1 MKKLFYIFL
10 FIILLFSFTGC
21 DSTGI
26 KENIQSTQEDS
37 NSFENK
43 PEYIQKDK
51 EFLTSS
57 DEPCKVYYI
66 RDVETQELFW
76 PEISYKK
83 PEGTLINHIA
93 YFGQTDPKKCEYEL
107 LVFVNCIQ
115 HDFMVDSKKYQT
127 YPFTL
132 TNTDRV
138 YIDLSIDISDTELD
152 EIEYVF
158 IQEPNFNGN
167 KSKDLYTH
175 FNGDLSKYAV
185 VMTDLT
191 RPFVRRI
198 KFDNKT
204 TKNIKYEDNCSIKDL
219 FWQASFIQISHNPI
233 VDETKEK
240 AVFIANS
247 KDTAYLTLT
256 NKEQEETEIALI
268 MMLNNKQIKF
278 QDGNIVKYFKIPP
291 NSHLTYKFNFPEIE
305 EEAIFQFI
313 TVPKPFQSI
322 TDSDEGRY
330 FKLSQKIIVNPC

>member
-1 MKKLFYIFL
+1 MKKLFFIFL
-10 FIILLFSFTGC
+10 SLTFSFMGC
-21 DSTGI
+21 SSLNT
-26 KENIQSTQEDS
+26 KENTHNIENDS
-37 NSFENK
+37 QILENQ
-43 PEYIQKDK
+43 PDYIQRDK

-66 RDVETQELFW
+66 RDVETEELLW
-76 PEISYKK
+76 PENSYKK
-83 PEGTLINHIA
+83 PENGLINHIA

-115 HDFMVDSKKYQT
+115 HDFTVDGKKYHT

-132 TNTDRV
+132 TNTDRI
-138 YIDLSIDISDTELD
+138 YIDLSIDVSDTELN
-152 EIEYVF
+152 EVEYVF
-158 IQEPNFNGN
+158 IQEPNFDGN
-167 KSKDLYTH
+167 DFKSLYTG
-175 FNGDLSKYAV
+175 FNEDLAKYAV

-204 TKNIKYEDNCSIKDL
+204 TKGIKYENDCSIEDL

-240 AVFIANS
+240 AVFTANS

-305 EEAIFQFI
+305 EESIFQFI